1 MGADVAFLG
10 FIKRIADP
18 RKAQG
23 VDEAAELEQV
33 GRRIDASVRGIE
45 DHLSLVQDSLARIES
60 KLGTLAG

>member
-18 RKAQG
+18 RKAQS
-23 VDEAAELEQV
+23 VDEAAELEQI
-33 GRRIDASVRGIE
+33 GRRIESSVRGIE
-45 DHLSLVQDSLARIES
+45 NNLSLVQASFARIEA

>member
-23 VDEAAELEQV
+23 VDEAAELEQI
-33 GRRIDASVRGIE
+33 GRRIESSVRGIE
-45 DHLSLVQDSLARIES
+45 NNLSLVQDSFARIEA